1 MDYIVNNGAIK
12 IILSEELK
20 KSLFDSDK
28 VLKQYTSETLVEK
41 LENYEQNNDNIF
53 LDIIINK
60 NKKENNE

>member
-1 MDYIVNNGAIK
+1 MNNSAIK

-20 KSLFDSDK
+20 KSLFDFDN
-28 VLKQYTSETLVEK
+28 VLKQYTAETLVEK